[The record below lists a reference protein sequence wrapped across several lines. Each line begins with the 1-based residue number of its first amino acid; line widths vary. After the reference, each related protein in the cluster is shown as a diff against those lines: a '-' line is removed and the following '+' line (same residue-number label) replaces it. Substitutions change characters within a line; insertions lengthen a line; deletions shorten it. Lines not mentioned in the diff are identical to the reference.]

1 VLLTCVSSAGAGAA
15 PSAKATY
22 AQLRADVAAATKAQ
36 AHHKRLPAARYRT
49 IAKLAKRLS
58 RELRKASGG
67 CGSALK
73 AAQRLPAARASKKLL
88 KSELRVVDAKLPIC
102 RQAVLNLTPTKPVID
117 GPPKN
122 PPQAIVEAF
131 TRTQHVSGPSF
142 IGGPTG
148 TSDFTDTM
156 IGGGI
161 AVPADP
167 ENPAESN
174 PTECVFAN
182 EADNPK
188 PPAGTVA
195 VCNTDLEVQ
204 YTEHE
209 SFPSPCA
216 NQTYQV
222 TFAAVD
228 GPQNFLPVFL
238 GPTVAQVDFYLDD
251 HDNVIS
257 ATILGFSQAL
267 LIGWDQFDP
276 GIGDTCEMTENGP
289 LPPLDL
295 TKPLNASALNS
306 GQPVTVSFDQ
316 TTNKNSLAYD
326 VTWHSTISFR
336 WVKDPP
342 PQQPPG

>member
-1 VLLTCVSSAGAGAA
+1 VTSLAPRARQTGVSAGAHAA
-15 PSAKATY
+15 I
-22 AQLRADVAAATKAQ
+22 AAA
-36 AHHKRLPAARYRT
+36 AR
-49 IAKLAKRLS
+49 
-58 RELRKASGG
+58 
-67 CGSALK
+67 
-73 AAQRLPAARASKKLL
+73 PRASLRDD
-88 KSELRVVDAKLPIC
+88 SRVV
-102 RQAVLNLTPTKPVID
+102 
-117 GPPKN
+117 
-122 PPQAIVEAF
+122 PPQLASLTNERVARSV
-131 TRTQHVSGPSF
+131 TRTAYS
-142 IGGPTG
+142 
-148 TSDFTDTM
+148 
-156 IGGGI
+156 
-161 AVPADP
+161 PADYTLLRGP
-167 ENPAESN
+167 VEL
-174 PTECVFAN
+174 
-182 EADNPK
+182 
-188 PPAGTVA
+188 G
-195 VCNTDLEVQ
+195 Q

-228 GPQNFLPVFL
+228 GPQDFLPVFL

-276 GIGDTCEMTENGP
+276 VIGDTCEMTENGP
-289 LPPLDL
+289 LPALDL

-316 TTNKNSLAYD
+316 ITNKNSLAYD